1 MLAVIPARGGSVRI
15 PNKNRKVFHGNPII
29 TYSIELAHECHM
41 TPVVTTDDKEIASI
55 ARDYGAKVFWRG
67 PGLELDHD
75 EGGVGTQAVAQEVFA
90 ELGREDW
97 FGCVIYPTAP
107 LLTPMDIYQCHAL
120 LYINP
125 GKKFVFSVD
134 SMLAPS
140 GGFYFGYTRS
150 FIDEVPLDGNSIR
163 VVTGDIDINTP
174 EDWAHVEKVYRE
186 RYL

>member
-1 MLAVIPARGGSVRI
+1 MLAVIPARGGSQRI
-15 PNKNRKVFHGNPII
+15 PRKNIKKFHGKPIMA
-29 TYSIELAHECHM
+29 YSIELAHECYM

-55 ARDYGAKVFWRG
+55 ARNYGAKVFWRG

-90 ELGREDW
+90 ELGKDDW

-107 LLTPMDIYQCHAL
+107 LLTPMNIYQCTAL
-120 LYINP
+120 LHAYRDQSY
-125 GKKFVFSVD
+125 VYSVD
-134 SMLAPS
+134 DMLRDT
-140 GGFYFGYTRS
+140 GGFYFGYTQH
-150 FIDEVPLDGNSIR
+150 FIDEVPLEGNSIR

-174 EDWAHVEKVYRE
+174 EDWDEAERIYRE

>member
-1 MLAVIPARGGSVRI
+1 MLAVIPSRGGSKRI
-15 PNKNRKVFHGNPII
+15 PRKNIKVFHGKPIMA
-29 TYSIELAHECHM
+29 YSIDLAHECYM

-55 ARDYGAKVFWRG
+55 ARNYGAKVFWRG

-75 EGGVGTQAVAQEVFA
+75 EGGVGTQAVAQEVFQ
-90 ELGREDW
+90 ELGRDDW

-120 LYINP
+120 LYANP
-125 GKKFVFSVD
+125 SQKYVFSVD
-134 SMLAPS
+134 TSLTDA
-140 GGFYFGYTRS
+140 GGFYFGYTQA
-150 FIDEVPLDGNSIR
+150 FIDEDPLDGNSIR

-174 EDWAHVEKVYRE
+174 EDWDEAERIYRE